1 MRNIILALVFI
12 MTISFGYEPSKEDI
26 KLASEGDPDEQTYI
40 ASLYYKKK
48 DYEKAFFW
56 YEKAAMQED
65 DMAQYFLAVMYDKGK
80 YVKKDYQKAI
90 FWYEKAANNGDS
102 ASQIILTI
110 L

>member
-1 MRNIILALVFI
+1 
-12 MTISFGYEPSKEDI
+12 
-26 KLASEGDPDEQTYI
+26 
-40 ASLYYKKK
+40 
-48 DYEKAFFW
+48 
-56 YEKAAMQED
+56 
-65 DMAQYFLAVMYDKGK
+65 MAQYFLAVMYDKGK